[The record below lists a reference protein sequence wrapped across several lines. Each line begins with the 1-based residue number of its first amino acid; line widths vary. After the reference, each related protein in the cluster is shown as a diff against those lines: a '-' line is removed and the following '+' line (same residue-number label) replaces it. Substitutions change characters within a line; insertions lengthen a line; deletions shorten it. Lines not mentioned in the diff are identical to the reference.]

1 MVQKI
6 PGKVSRS
13 SESCQISEMP
23 TIQPKILET
32 PGAKLNGKKI
42 SGEKISKIWVYLA
55 RLFGNFNFGKWFWL
69 NGKRPCFDSIV
80 RSVIGWKISRH
91 FSQPIKIET
100 WTKRDL
106 ITSFFPR
113 LASDANLYFEIS
125 LVLHWFI
132 FFYFLTLNNRF
143 ILHRKL
149 SLVHK
154 NRL

>member
-1 MVQKI
+1 
-6 PGKVSRS
+6 
-13 SESCQISEMP
+13 MP

-91 FSQPIKIET
+91 FSQPIDRFQSRGQQLCKLLGVKE
-100 WTKRDL
+100 
-106 ITSFFPR
+106 SFNMWKEFNSHR
-113 LASDANLYFEIS
+113 
-125 LVLHWFI
+125 I
-132 FFYFLTLNNRF
+132 FF
-143 ILHRKL
+143 
-149 SLVHK
+149 VHK
-154 NRL
+154 HGRRVIVLYTNMAVVTSCENDLLKLRLEPSVTWSHHFSRA